1 MKVLMILT
9 LLGTCFLSGLNAGG
23 YNPGDKASDFR
34 LKNVDGR
41 YVSLGDYE
49 SAKGFVVVFTCNHCP
64 YAQAYQD
71 RLIDLNNKYV
81 SKGFPFIAINPNDPS
96 VSPGD
101 SYAEMQKRADEK
113 NFPFPYL
120 FDETQAVYKMYG
132 AEKTPHIYLLKKEGN
147 DYIVRYI
154 GAIDNNYKDPQQV
167 TERYLENAIDA
178 LLAGKSPDPNLT
190 KAIGCSI
197 KTKQL

>member
-1 MKVLMILT
+1 MKIIMILT
-9 LLGTCFLSGLNAGG
+9 LLGTFCLSGLYAGG
-23 YNPGDKASDFR
+23 YNPGDKASDFK
-34 LKNVDGR
+34 LKDVDGR

-71 RLIDLNNKYV
+71 RLIDLNNKYL
-81 SKGFPFIAINPNDPS
+81 SKGFPVIAINPNDPA

-101 SYAEMQKRADEK
+101 SYAEMQKRANEK
-113 NFPFPYL
+113 NYPFPYL

-132 AEKTPHIYLLKKEGN
+132 AERTPHIYLLKKEGN
-147 DYIVRYI
+147 DYTVQYI

-178 LLAGKSPDPNLT
+178 VLAGKSPDPNQT

>member
-1 MKVLMILT
+1 MKTLMILT
-9 LLGTCFLSGLNAGG
+9 LLGTFFLTGLNAGG
-23 YNPGDKASDFR
+23 YNPGDKASDFK
-34 LKNVDGR
+34 LKNVDGK

-71 RLIDLNNKYV
+71 RLIDLNNKYL
-81 SKGFPFIAINPNDPS
+81 SKGFPLIAINPNDPA

-101 SYAEMQKRADEK
+101 SYAEMQKRAGEK

-120 FDETQAVYKMYG
+120 FDETQVVYKMYG
-132 AEKTPHIYLLKKEGN
+132 AERTPHIYLLKKEAN
-147 DYIVRYI
+147 DYIVQYI

-178 LLAGKSPDPNLT
+178 LLAGKSPDPDQT

-197 KTKQL
+197 KTKQP